1 MTVNQRVRDYRQ
13 RMRSRGFRPVQI
25 WVPDVRTAEF
35 ADEARRQAQLVG
47 TLDEKS
53 DDQDFIEA
61 VSTDWDD
68 E

>member
-13 RMRSRGFRPVQI
+13 RMRSQGFRPVQI

-35 ADEARRQAQLVG
+35 ANEARRQAQLVG
-47 TLDEKS
+47 TLDEQS
-53 DDQDFIEA
+53 EDQDFIEA
-61 VSTDWDD
+61 VSANWDD